1 MQKVHV
7 LESCDNIWYM
17 HVTLDLCLSL
27 ELDEKK
33 MHLGYFCGTVQADQK
48 NSLVS
53 GPPTDP
59 ATTPP
64 TVNFLQQS
72 EQKVFYGPKKIML
85 YKLIC

>member
-1 MQKVHV
+1 MAWRRPGDK
-7 LESCDNIWYM
+7 
-17 HVTLDLCLSL
+17 
-27 ELDEKK
+27 
-33 MHLGYFCGTVQADQK
+33 ADQK

-72 EQKVFYGPKKIML
+72 EQKVFLWRKKNNVI
-85 YKLIC
+85 

>member
-1 MQKVHV
+1 MLYNEHWSHV
-7 LESCDNIWYM
+7 DADDWVFQHQGISSQTTE
-17 HVTLDLCLSL
+17 
-27 ELDEKK
+27 
-33 MHLGYFCGTVQADQK
+33 ADQK

-72 EQKVFYGPKKIML
+72 EQKVFLWRKK
-85 YKLIC
+85 KC

>member
-1 MQKVHV
+1 MA
-7 LESCDNIWYM
+7 M
-17 HVTLDLCLSL
+17 DLT
-27 ELDEKK
+27 DGK
-33 MHLGYFCGTVQADQK
+33 ADQK

-72 EQKVFYGPKKIML
+72 EQKVFLWRKKQ
-85 YKLIC
+85 

>member
-1 MQKVHV
+1 MMAWCKIG
-7 LESCDNIWYM
+7 NKP
-17 HVTLDLCLSL
+17 LSEPML
-27 ELDEKK
+27 TWLTE
-33 MHLGYFCGTVQADQK
+33 ADQK

-72 EQKVFYGPKKIML
+72 EQKGFFYVEKI
-85 YKLIC
+85 

>member
-1 MQKVHV
+1 MV
-7 LESCDNIWYM
+7 LITDGTTINQ
-17 HVTLDLCLSL
+17 LDTTPACN
-27 ELDEKK
+27 
-33 MHLGYFCGTVQADQK
+33 TQADQK

-72 EQKVFYGPKKIML
+72 EQKGFFMAKKN
-85 YKLIC
+85 

>member
-1 MQKVHV
+1 MAVFKNTV
-7 LESCDNIWYM
+7 SNIYI
-17 HVTLDLCLSL
+17 LCYIDRALL
-27 ELDEKK
+27 PE
-33 MHLGYFCGTVQADQK
+33 ADQK

-72 EQKVFYGPKKIML
+72 EQKGFFMAKKKML

>member
-1 MQKVHV
+1 
-7 LESCDNIWYM
+7 M
-17 HVTLDLCLSL
+17 HNCVTIYAIIILD
-27 ELDEKK
+27 
-33 MHLGYFCGTVQADQK
+33 GADQK

-72 EQKVFYGPKKIML
+72 EQKVFFMAKKQ
-85 YKLIC
+85 

>member
-1 MQKVHV
+1 MK
-7 LESCDNIWYM
+7 NYI
-17 HVTLDLCLSL
+17 
-27 ELDEKK
+27 DE
-33 MHLGYFCGTVQADQK
+33 ADQK

-72 EQKVFYGPKKIML
+72 EQKGFFYGEKKIML

>member
-1 MQKVHV
+1 MVAAGAAVASHPYV
-7 LESCDNIWYM
+7 RVRLLED
-17 HVTLDLCLSL
+17 
-27 ELDEKK
+27 K
-33 MHLGYFCGTVQADQK
+33 ADQK

-64 TVNFLQQS
+64 TVNFLQH
-72 EQKVFYGPKKIML
+72 YGEKKLML

>member
-1 MQKVHV
+1 M
-7 LESCDNIWYM
+7 DM
-17 HVTLDLCLSL
+17 
-27 ELDEKK
+27 
-33 MHLGYFCGTVQADQK
+33 ADQK

-72 EQKVFYGPKKIML
+72 EQKVFFMAKKQ
-85 YKLIC
+85 

>member
-1 MQKVHV
+1 MDTIWIVTTLEPVTWVH
-7 LESCDNIWYM
+7 ESPM
-17 HVTLDLCLSL
+17 GLSWSATQRPL
-27 ELDEKK
+27 FLVSDK
-33 MHLGYFCGTVQADQK
+33 ADQK

-72 EQKVFYGPKKIML
+72 GEKKLML

>member
-1 MQKVHV
+1 MQR
-7 LESCDNIWYM
+7 S
-17 HVTLDLCLSL
+17 TLSHSSAF
-27 ELDEKK
+27 
-33 MHLGYFCGTVQADQK
+33 HLIFGGGGHLPPVFYYSVPYTEADQK

-72 EQKVFYGPKKIML
+72 EQKKLML